1 MGVRWRC
8 EVPNGEEEETQRRL
22 ETAETVTHLSLPPEL
37 GVLHLLS
44 SFKMLGQCPVPLDQ
58 TWLRPKRTEGQK
70 GGRGDWEAGTKL
82 SRKHRTPA
90 PTHSLV
96 SDSRG

>member
-8 EVPNGEEEETQRRL
+8 EVPNGEEEGRL